1 MLFQDIFDLGVLMP
15 WESKQSEPRIMKDNR
30 RYFRFAV
37 YIYRKTLIIVYFDDS
52 AASADDDDEKDNT

>member
-1 MLFQDIFDLGVLMP
+1 MP